1 MAKSKGGETVASAGV
16 WALRSIVVGSSV
28 ASIWHLAP
36 IVWDSSA
43 SNTVTLAMNPDA
55 YFAREGIRRLSR
67 QARWGPKRRRLLLK
81 HGAVSALAG
90 AATHPD
96 DQVRDTALGALKSFS
111 YNAHDTHVCPARDAR
126 VPPARLLGFKGISEA
141 LVADDCGSGCQRL
154 WSMFLDSEAERNSNS
169 RDERV
174 NQLYVLSQGAKVNTA
189 GVVEES
195 VITQAT

>member
-1 MAKSKGGETVASAGV
+1 MVKNKGGDAVASAGV

-28 ASIWHLAP
+28 VSIWQLAP

-43 SNTVTLAMNPDA
+43 SNTVTLASNPDA

-67 QARWGPKRRRLLLK
+67 QARWGPRRRRLLLK
-81 HGAVSALAG
+81 HGAVSALAR

-96 DQVRDTALGALKSFS
+96 DQVKDAALSALTAFS

-141 LVADDCGSGCQRL
+141 LVADDCGSGCHRL
-154 WSMFLDSEAERNSNS
+154 WNMFLHSGAQRNSNS

-174 NQLYVLSQGAKVNTA
+174 NQLCVLLQGVEVNTA
-189 GVVEES
+189 GVVEDS